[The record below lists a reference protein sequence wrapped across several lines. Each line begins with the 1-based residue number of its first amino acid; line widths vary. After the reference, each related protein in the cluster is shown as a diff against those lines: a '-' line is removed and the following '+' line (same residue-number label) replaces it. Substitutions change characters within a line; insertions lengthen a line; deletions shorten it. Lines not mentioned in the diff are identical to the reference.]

1 MINIKQYK
9 IDGIFS
15 FENRVFSDD
24 RGEFFEAF
32 NQNEFEKIYGD
43 KISFVQDN
51 ISQSKKGVLRGLHF
65 QKPPF
70 AQAKLVRVIKG
81 SVLDVAVD
89 LRVDSPTFGQH
100 QKIILSDKN
109 YLNFFIPKGF
119 AHGFVTLEE
128 DTIFAYKCD
137 NFYNKE
143 SEESLIWNDKD
154 LGINWE
160 INHPLLSSKDEVAG
174 NFSEFKS
181 PF

>member
-1 MINIKQYK
+1 MINTKHYQ
-9 IDGIFS
+9 IDGLFS

-32 NQNEFEKIYGD
+32 NQIEFEKIFGK
-43 KISFVQDN
+43 KINFVQDN

-65 QKPPF
+65 QNPPF
-70 AQAKLVRVIKG
+70 AQAKLVRVIRG

-89 LRVDSPTFGQH
+89 LRKDSPTYGQH
-100 QKIILSDKN
+100 QKIILSGNN
-109 YLNFFIPKGF
+109 YVNFFIPRGF

-128 DTIFAYKCD
+128 GTIFTYKCD
-137 NFYNKE
+137 NSYNRE

-160 INHPLLSSKDEVAG
+160 INQPLLSPKDEVAG
-174 NFSEFKS
+174 SFSEFKS